1 MSALGDSASSGGSD
15 VTKSVK
21 HHPAHQTARA
31 DLDGGG
37 VLLVEESH
45 ALPLVSIVVS
55 LRSGSAFDPVGKEGL
70 ARIVGRML
78 RRGCEGMKAHAIEDA
93 IDRLGGEISI
103 DLSAS
108 SLSVHGQV
116 IGRNLDPFI
125 DLFARLL
132 GTPEFPLDEL
142 ERLKRETAAE
152 ILESRDNDR
161 ALAQK
166 FFRQNMFAGHPYGRS
181 SHGTLASVEA
191 IGEADVRAFY
201 ARHFTR
207 ANTVLGFAGDV
218 TLDRARAVSARL
230 LAKLPTGAEV
240 ADPVSPPPHL
250 KGRHLVLVDKPDR
263 TQTQIIIGGMGTSPH
278 DDDHVALG
286 VANAIFG
293 GSFTSRLMKAV
304 RSERGWSYGAYAR
317 MAIDRQRQ
325 AFSMWTFPQA
335 TDAAP
340 CIGLELELLE
350 AWVTGGVTQ
359 AELDF
364 IKQYLIRS
372 QAFEVDTA
380 PKRLH
385 QALDIEVIGLPKDY
399 HSGYSAKVAEVT
411 TESANAAVKR
421 RISAADLLVVVVG
434 TADQIRP
441 QVEKAVGPVVDLKVV
456 PFDADSMPGPRTE
469 NGESRDR

>member
-1 MSALGDSASSGGSD
+1 
-15 VTKSVK
+15 V
-21 HHPAHQTARA
+21 
-31 DLDGGG
+31 
-37 VLLVEESH
+37 
-45 ALPLVSIVVS
+45 LPLVSIVVS
-55 LRSGSAFDPVGKEGL
+55 LRSGSAFDPIGKEGV

-103 DLSAS
+103 DLTTS
-108 SLSVHGQV
+108 SLSVQGQV

-152 ILESRDNDR
+152 ILEARDNDR

-166 FFRQNMFAGHPYGRS
+166 FFRQTMFAGHPYGRS

-201 ARHFTR
+201 AKHFTR
-207 ANTVLGFAGDV
+207 ANLVLGFAGDV
-218 TLDRARAVSARL
+218 TLDQARAVAARL
-230 LAKLPTGAEV
+230 VARLPAGAKV
-240 ADPVSPPPHL
+240 ADPVPPPPAI

-263 TQTQIIIGGMGTSPH
+263 TQTQIILGGMGTSPH
-278 DDDHVALG
+278 DDDHVALS

-304 RSERGWSYGAYAR
+304 RSDRGWSYGAYAR
-317 MAIDRQRQ
+317 MGIDRQRQ

-350 AWVTGGVTQ
+350 TWVKDGVTS

-399 HSGYSAKVAEVT
+399 HSGYAAKVAEVT
-411 TESANAAVKR
+411 TESANAAVR
-421 RISAADLLVVVVG
+421 QRIVPADLVLVVVG
-434 TADQIRP
+434 TADQIRTSI
-441 QVEKAVGPVVDLKVV
+441 EKAVGQLADVRVV
-456 PFDADSMPGPRTE
+456 PFDADAMPLATALTTRAG
-469 NGESRDR
+469 

>member
-1 MSALGDSASSGGSD
+1 MSAA
-15 VTKSVK
+15 TQPKSVRP
-21 HHPAHQTARA
+21 HPIHETART

-55 LRSGSAFDPVGKEGL
+55 LRSGSAFDPIGKEGV

-78 RRGCEGMKAHAIEDA
+78 RRGCVGMKAHAIEDA

-103 DLSAS
+103 DLTTS
-108 SLSVHGQV
+108 SLSVQGQV

-152 ILESRDNDR
+152 ILEARDNDR

-166 FFRQNMFAGHPYGRS
+166 FFRQSVFAGHPYGRS

-201 ARHFTR
+201 AKHFTR
-207 ANTVLGFAGDV
+207 ANLVLGFAGDV
-218 TLDRARAVSARL
+218 TLDQARAVAARL
-230 LAKLPTGAEV
+230 VAKLPAGAKV
-240 ADPVSPPPHL
+240 ADPVPPPAAI

-263 TQTQIIIGGMGTSPH
+263 TQTQILLGGMGTSPH
-278 DDDHVALG
+278 DDDHVALS

-335 TDAAP
+335 TDAAA

-350 AWVTGGVTQ
+350 TWVKDGVTP

-399 HSGYSAKVAEVT
+399 HSGYAAKVAEVT
-411 TESANAAVKR
+411 TESANAAVR
-421 RISAADLLVVVVG
+421 ERIFPADLVLVVVG
-434 TADQIRP
+434 TADQIRAP
-441 QVEKAVGPVVDLKVV
+441 IETAVGPLTDVRVV
-456 PFDADSMPGPRTE
+456 PFDADAMPPATATG
-469 NGESRDR
+469 G